1 MSRGLPERMPDPDLP
16 EPDLPEPQTST
27 RMGRPVD
34 LAKEAKILEAARNA
48 FLEHPYDRISMD
60 ALAAR
65 AGVSKVTLY
74 AKYKSKDQL
83 FVAAMSVGCR
93 AIYDNAMLEV
103 EAGKPLAET
112 LARLGVDF
120 VKMMLEPEISALHGV
135 MMQSIATQPE
145 LPRAFYER
153 VVHRSTRVL
162 ADVLSIAHGRGEISC
177 DQPYLAAVQFI
188 AMVQGEFRYKQ
199 ELGIARGA
207 PEQELQDFVESCVRV
222 FLRGWSGT

>member
-1 MSRGLPERMPDPDLP
+1 MSSDL
-16 EPDLPEPQTST
+16 EQENLAGAPQMQQAGA

-83 FVAAMSVGCR
+83 FVAAMSVGCS
-93 AIYDNAMLEV
+93 AIYDHVMLEV

-112 LARLGVDF
+112 LERLGVDF
-120 VKMMLEPEISALHGV
+120 VNMMLEPEISALHGV
-135 MMQSIATQPE
+135 MMQALATQPE
-145 LPRAFYER
+145 LPRSFYER
-153 VVHRSTRVL
+153 VVHRSTTIL
-162 ADVLSIAHGRGEISC
+162 ADVLAIADKRGEISC
-177 DQPYLAAVQFI
+177 DQPYLAAVQFV

-199 ELGIARGA
+199 ELGITQGA
-207 PEQELQDFVESCVRV
+207 DEAELQAFVASCVRV
-222 FLRGWSGT
+222 FLRGWSKA

>member
-1 MSRGLPERMPDPDLP
+1 MLDGDIKN
-16 EPDLPEPQTST
+16 QQAQA

-34 LAKEAKILEAARNA
+34 LVKEAKILEAAKNA
-48 FLEHPYDRISMD
+48 FLENPYDRISMD

-83 FVAAMSVGCR
+83 FVAAMSVGCSP
-93 AIYDNAMLEV
+93 IYEHAKLEV

-112 LARLGVDF
+112 LERLGVDF
-120 VKMMLEPEISALHGV
+120 IKMMLNPEISALHGV
-135 MMQSIATQPE
+135 MMQALATQPE

-153 VVHRSTRVL
+153 VVHNSTTILAEVL
-162 ADVLSIAHGRGEISC
+162 TIADKRGEIAC
-177 DQPYLAAVQFI
+177 DQPYMAAVQFI

-199 ELGIARGA
+199 ELGITRGVDDA
-207 PEQELQDFVESCVRV
+207 ELEVFVKSCVRV
-222 FLRGWSGT
+222 FLRGWRKD

>member
-1 MSRGLPERMPDPDLP
+1 MSRDSEQKFLEAEASG
-16 EPDLPEPQTST
+16 QTPSA

-34 LAKEAKILEAARNA
+34 LAKEAKILEAAKNA
-48 FLEHPYDRISMD
+48 FLENPYDRISMD

-83 FVAAMSVGCR
+83 FVAAMSVGCSP
-93 AIYDNAMLEV
+93 IYENAKLEV

-112 LARLGVDF
+112 LERLGIDF
-120 VKMMLEPEISALHGV
+120 IKMMLHPEIAALHGV
-135 MMQSIATQPE
+135 MMQALATQPE

-153 VVHRSTRVL
+153 VVHNSTNIL
-162 ADVLSIAHGRGEISC
+162 ADVLTIADKRGEIAC
-177 DQPYLAAVQFI
+177 DQPYLAAVQYI

-199 ELGIARGA
+199 ELGVTRGVD
-207 PEQELQDFVESCVRV
+207 EDELKLFVKSCVRV
-222 FLRGWSGT
+222 FLRRWRKD

>member
-1 MSRGLPERMPDPDLP
+1 MSRDSEQKNSELETSG
-16 EPDLPEPQTST
+16 QTPSA

-34 LAKEAKILEAARNA
+34 LAKEAKILEAAKNA
-48 FLEHPYDRISMD
+48 FLENPYDRISMD

-83 FVAAMSVGCR
+83 FVAAMSVGCSP
-93 AIYDNAMLEV
+93 IYENAKLEV

-112 LARLGVDF
+112 LERLGIDF
-120 VKMMLEPEISALHGV
+120 IKMMLNPEIAALHGV
-135 MMQSIATQPE
+135 MMQALATQPE

-153 VVHRSTRVL
+153 VVHNSTNIL
-162 ADVLSIAHGRGEISC
+162 ADVLTIADKRGEIAC
-177 DQPYLAAVQFI
+177 DQPYLAAVQYI

-199 ELGIARGA
+199 ELGVTRGVD
-207 PEQELQDFVESCVRV
+207 EDELTLFVKSCVRV
-222 FLRGWSGT
+222 FLRGWRKD

>member
-1 MSRGLPERMPDPDLP
+1 MSSDL
-16 EPDLPEPQTST
+16 EQENLAGAPQMQQAGA

-83 FVAAMSVGCR
+83 FVAAMSVGCS
-93 AIYDNAMLEV
+93 AIYDHAMLEV

-112 LARLGVDF
+112 LERLGVDF

-135 MMQSIATQPE
+135 MMQALATQPE
-145 LPRAFYER
+145 LPRSFYER
-153 VVHRSTRVL
+153 VVHRSTTIL
-162 ADVLSIAHGRGEISC
+162 ADVLAIADKRGEISC
-177 DQPYLAAVQFI
+177 DQPYLAAVQFV

-199 ELGIARGA
+199 ELGITQGA
-207 PEQELQDFVESCVRV
+207 DETELQAFVASCVRV
-222 FLRGWSGT
+222 FLRGWSKA

>member
-1 MSRGLPERMPDPDLP
+1 MSRDREQKILAVEASNQMP
-16 EPDLPEPQTST
+16 SA

-34 LAKEAKILEAARNA
+34 LAKEAKILEAAKTA
-48 FLEHPYDRISMD
+48 FLENPYDRISMD

-83 FVAAMSVGCR
+83 FVAAMSVGCSP
-93 AIYDNAMLEV
+93 IYEQAKLEV
-103 EAGKPLAET
+103 EAGKPITET
-112 LARLGVDF
+112 LERLGIDF
-120 VKMMLEPEISALHGV
+120 IKMMLHPEISALHGV
-135 MMQSIATQPE
+135 MMQALATQPE

-153 VVHRSTRVL
+153 VVHHSTMML
-162 ADVLSIAHGRGEISC
+162 ADVLTIADKRGEIVC

-199 ELGIARGA
+199 ELGVTSGVD
-207 PEQELQDFVESCVRV
+207 EQELTLFVKSCVRV
-222 FLRGWSGT
+222 FLRGWGKA